1 MSKKSS
7 RKRYE
12 ETIQDIGFIKPSFS
26 NVNNNDELDKGF
38 RDIYATEQQLL
49 RDVQITTLLTYYVEA
64 YNKKR
69 KSNPNY
75 KKAIFGVS
83 IIVLL
88 SFSIMFLVL
97 LYRYANVSNTVV
109 INNIVA
115 LITVCITYLTLV
127 IGILKIITKYVFPQ
141 KEEEYI
147 TRIVEAIQRNDLKN
161 KKANIKSSK
170 NKDK

>member
-12 ETIQDIGFIKPSFS
+12 TTVEEIGLIMPTFS
-26 NVNNNDELDKGF
+26 DVNNSEELDKGF
-38 RDIYATEQQLL
+38 KDIYATEQQML

-64 YNKKR
+64 YNIKR
-69 KSNPNY
+69 NSNPKY
-75 KKAIFGVS
+75 KRVIFATS
-83 IIVLL
+83 IIIL
-88 SFSIMFLVL
+88 SLFSIMFLVL
-97 LYRYANVSNTVV
+97 LYKYANVSNTIV

-115 LITVCITYLTLV
+115 LITVCVTYLTLV

-161 KKANIKSSK
+161 KKANIESSIDKSK
-170 NKDK
+170 